1 MNGLSM
7 DPPRFREQHKQT
19 NIAERIAGHAAR
31 ELTRPAQ
38 LSSTAM
44 AHIAARIEAQT
55 TGSRARFRLGWVL
68 VMGVLLLGMVTA
80 ASAAHLDLFP
90 LWLSHIMQGKPKLA
104 SHEPTY
110 AGGKARP
117 SARKEHLPSPTT
129 SQGVQ
134 SLADN
139 LVTTGNVPAEGI
151 VATDRRPLIKQEAK
165 PIPRSRPSENGH
177 AKPTALAMLGDGR
190 RTPAAL
196 ADHQPA
202 PVVLFPSAV
211 TEPAAPAM
219 RADRVQAPAPFLP
232 SETQPDRSQQVS
244 SSLPSPPAPAPLHQ
258 TARSLKDIVRA
269 LRIDHSP
276 SQALALLDRH
286 ASELAGNAFAEEAL
300 LLRVEAMLALGQRGA
315 VLRLLDEASLSDVA
329 TSRVLLVTR
338 GELRAAANRCLEG
351 IGDFDLVLAESRRPP
366 KQALLGRARC
376 KQKLG
381 DAAGAE
387 ADLDRYRREFP
398 DSPLP

>member
-90 LWLSHIMQGKPKLA
+90 RWLSHIMQGKPKLA

-151 VATDRRPLIKQEAK
+151 VATDRRPL
-165 PIPRSRPSENGH
+165 
-177 AKPTALAMLGDGR
+177 TDG
-190 RTPAAL
+190 
-196 ADHQPA
+196 
-202 PVVLFPSAV
+202 
-211 TEPAAPAM
+211 
-219 RADRVQAPAPFLP
+219 
-232 SETQPDRSQQVS
+232 
-244 SSLPSPPAPAPLHQ
+244 
-258 TARSLKDIVRA
+258 
-269 LRIDHSP
+269 
-276 SQALALLDRH
+276 
-286 ASELAGNAFAEEAL
+286 N
-300 LLRVEAMLALGQRGA
+300 
-315 VLRLLDEASLSDVA
+315 
-329 TSRVLLVTR
+329 
-338 GELRAAANRCLEG
+338 
-351 IGDFDLVLAESRRPP
+351 
-366 KQALLGRARC
+366 
-376 KQKLG
+376 
-381 DAAGAE
+381 
-387 ADLDRYRREFP
+387 
-398 DSPLP
+398 